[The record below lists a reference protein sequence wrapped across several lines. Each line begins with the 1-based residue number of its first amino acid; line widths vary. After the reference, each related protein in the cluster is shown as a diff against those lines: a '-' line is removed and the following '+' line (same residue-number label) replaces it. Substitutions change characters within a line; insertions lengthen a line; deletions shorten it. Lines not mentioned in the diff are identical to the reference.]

1 MVEILNPQN
10 VLACLSQAT
19 FRSNLRSDMQTAV
32 KSAEEGSPIMKVGF
46 YTGNSNAYQEITSW
60 TVTANKVGH
69 VGEVS
74 FCSDLPDTARFKVT
88 IGAATIMNDVRLTQ
102 DVTLPFPKGA
112 TIAAGTKIAVFAKS
126 DGATTI
132 KVNASITGK
141 EV

>member
-1 MVEILNPQN
+1 MVSILNPAN
-10 VLACLSQAT
+10 ILECLSQAT
-19 FRSNLRSDMQTAV
+19 FRSNLRSDIQA
-32 KSAEEGSPIMKVGF
+32 ALDGGEGGSPIMKVGF

-88 IGAATIMNDVRLTQ
+88 IGAATVMNDVRLTQ

-112 TIAAGTKIAVFAKS
+112 TIAAGTKIAIFAKS
-126 DGATTI
+126 DGVTTI